1 MGEDEG
7 FVLGEGEFVLLEL
20 ITVWVVDCAEFG
32 LEEEGGFVAWEGY
45 VNFDGESD
53 AWVTVDFAV
62 EGLFTSF
69 QADLAEFV
77 ALGDYVELI

>member
-1 MGEDEG
+1 MGKDEG
-7 FVLGEGEFVLLEL
+7 FVLGEGKFVLLEL
-20 ITVWVVDCAEFG
+20 NTVWVVDCSKFG
-32 LEEEGGFVAWEGY
+32 LEEEGGFMAWEGY
-45 VNFDGESD
+45 VDFDGESD

-77 ALGDYVELI
+77 ALGDNVELI